1 MKKIVSLIVCLCL
14 FVSILPIVGTAAG
27 VSLSIVRITMTEPK
41 VGGEKPMD
49 AKVPETARSI
59 VTNVTWEGNFDA
71 NGCFLEGNRYTV
83 FVEVGLKDAASEFNK
98 KLSTLTL
105 NGNNATLYSME
116 LDKKSIV
123 VCYTYDFPGPVTLE
137 GFTDVAP
144 DSWYRDAVKW
154 AIDRG
159 ITTGTSETTFSPDN
173 TCTRAQI
180 LTFMWRAVGSPK
192 VSSGNHFDDVKE
204 SDYYYDA
211 ARWAY
216 EKGMVTGSK
225 FEGDTP
231 CTRSA
236 TVVYLWKNAGSPYTS
251 YHGTFADVTA
261 GSDFASA
268 VAWAVENGVTS
279 GTSETTFSPDMTCT
293 RGQIVTFLKRAL
305 R

>member
-1 MKKIVSLIVCLCL
+1 MKKILAVLFSLFLITPASADVLL
-14 FVSILPIVGTAAG
+14 NLSGDKWGPSITSHFSGDNAVNAA
-27 VSLSIVRITMTEPK
+27 
-41 VGGEKPMD
+41 
-49 AKVPETARSI
+49 AKVRDLLQASPAGISAKDVWDICVAGGLNIAEGSGKNQCLSFLQSLLVFGDSNYIRVCVPGELSKIKDENIRTISKCEKDFFNY
-59 VTNVTWEGNFDA
+59 TNVQMIQA
-71 NGCFLEGNRYTV
+71 
-83 FVEVGLKDAASEFNK
+83 VELAKLYAK
-98 KLSTLTL
+98 KKW
-105 NGNNATLYSME
+105 G
-116 LDKKSIV
+116 DDGV
-123 VCYTYDFPGPVTLE
+123 VCSNTYNKAENDYWLSCKST
-137 GFTDVAP
+137 
-144 DSWYRDAVKW
+144 K
-154 AIDRG
+154 
-159 ITTGTSETTFSPDN
+159 TGAFYEF
-173 TCTRAQI
+173 
-180 LTFMWRAVGSPK
+180 K
-192 VSSGNHFDDVKE
+192 FDDVKE

-251 YHGTFADVTA
+251 YYGSFADVTA
-261 GSDFASA
+261 GSGFASA